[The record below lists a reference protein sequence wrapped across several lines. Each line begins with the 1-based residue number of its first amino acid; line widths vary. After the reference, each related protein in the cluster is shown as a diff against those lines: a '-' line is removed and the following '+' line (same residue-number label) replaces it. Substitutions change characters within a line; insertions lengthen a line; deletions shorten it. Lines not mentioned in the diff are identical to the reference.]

1 MAPREAFQRGLSQS
15 GARTHC
21 SIDYDDTFR
30 FFSLPTT
37 HKGTALVEAGR
48 GIKINYIYYWSDE
61 FRPATIERTQLP
73 VRYDPFDISV
83 AYAFVQGRW
92 IRCISEYYFQFKGHS
107 ERELLLATTEL
118 RKRLQEQAKK
128 QAVTAKRLGEFLA
141 SAEAHEVLLAQRQR
155 DAEARDVL
163 AQMGGYQTEQLTE
176 QLPEQTLPTHNVGT
190 QQASTEEET
199 DVYAGLEVY
208 EEYR

>member
-1 MAPREAFQRGLSQS
+1 M
-15 GARTHC
+15 
-21 SIDYDDTFR
+21 
-30 FFSLPTT
+30 
-37 HKGTALVEAGR
+37 VEPGR

-83 AYAFVQGRW
+83 AYAFLQGRW
-92 IRCISEYYFQFKGHS
+92 IPCISEYYLQFKGHS

-141 SAEAHEVLLAQRQR
+141 SAEAQEVLLAQRQR
-155 DAEARDVL
+155 DAEAREVL

-176 QLPEQTLPTHNVGT
+176 PPPEQTLPTQNVGT
-190 QQASTEEET
+190 QQATPEEET
-199 DVYAGLEVY
+199 DAYAGLEVY